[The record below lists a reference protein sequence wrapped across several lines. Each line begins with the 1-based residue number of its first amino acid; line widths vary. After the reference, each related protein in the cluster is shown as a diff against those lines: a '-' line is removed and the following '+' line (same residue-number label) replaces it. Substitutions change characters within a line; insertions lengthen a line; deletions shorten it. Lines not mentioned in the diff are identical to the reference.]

1 MTFICGLAPSELLQR
16 ATPSY
21 SVWGH
26 GIYAWGGQGR
36 ETVTHTPKV
45 GVSHH
50 RTLRSLPP
58 FQPGPATYLWGPV
71 QNANLG
77 PPCSNI
83 IISGW
88 PQQSVKPSTQLRR
101 SHARDAS
108 PASTT
113 VPFSSSLIPRTC
125 RPFAAGDPRDVEK
138 SDLNSTCSSS
148 LPQLRPGLLCLNQ
161 PLVFDD

>member
-16 ATPSY
+16 AIPSY

-101 SHARDAS
+101 SHAVMLALPPPRFHS
-108 PASTT
+108 PA
-113 VPFSSSLIPRTC
+113 PSSQGC
-125 RPFAAGDPRDVEK
+125 V
-138 SDLNSTCSSS
+138 
-148 LPQLRPGLLCLNQ
+148 GLLLQ
-161 PLVFDD
+161 GIPEMLRSQILILLVVPLFPNSGQVCCA